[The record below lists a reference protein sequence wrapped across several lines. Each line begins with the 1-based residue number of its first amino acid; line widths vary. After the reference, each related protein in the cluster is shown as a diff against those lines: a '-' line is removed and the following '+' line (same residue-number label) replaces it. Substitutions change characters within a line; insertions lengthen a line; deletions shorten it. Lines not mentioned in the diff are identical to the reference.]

1 MLTPASAKAGTGPKA
16 SALKVS
22 LQRGLGASKL
32 VLRWICWKELG
43 DGEGRG
49 SLCLWQNDGSSS
61 SLSLLTSLWQICV
74 LGEWREKCVPEL
86 GYWKPGSIWGCQT
99 CLSITSEEAFFAHN
113 LKNIYVLG
121 KELYEGKEL
130 SLLASDEI
138 GSPEQF
144 AKQFPTVVAGYTSCR
159 RASMGCD
166 SCVETKKLAF
176 LRWGILRGAAKRRT
190 VQGKVGFLPY
200 VGRWG
205 AWVEAVVPTH

>member
-1 MLTPASAKAGTGPKA
+1 M
-16 SALKVS
+16 
-22 LQRGLGASKL
+22 
-32 VLRWICWKELG
+32 
-43 DGEGRG
+43 
-49 SLCLWQNDGSSS
+49 
-61 SLSLLTSLWQICV
+61 
-74 LGEWREKCVPEL
+74 

-144 AKQFPTVVAGYTSCR
+144 AKQFPTVVAGYASCR
-159 RASMGCD
+159 RASLGCD

-176 LRWGILRGAAKRRT
+176 FEMGDSERSSEKKDCT
-190 VQGKVGFLPY
+190 GKGWISSLC
-200 VGRWG
+200 G
-205 AWVEAVVPTH
+205 